1 MLPGTKFA
9 GHSSTAEKNNISRL
23 PPKKHEAWHVLF
35 SNFPAEKIAE
45 EINRHNLDPD
55 YQLIV
60 VRK

>member
-1 MLPGTKFA
+1 
-9 GHSSTAEKNNISRL
+9 
-23 PPKKHEAWHVLF
+23 LF

-45 EINRHNLDPD
+45 EINRHYLDPD